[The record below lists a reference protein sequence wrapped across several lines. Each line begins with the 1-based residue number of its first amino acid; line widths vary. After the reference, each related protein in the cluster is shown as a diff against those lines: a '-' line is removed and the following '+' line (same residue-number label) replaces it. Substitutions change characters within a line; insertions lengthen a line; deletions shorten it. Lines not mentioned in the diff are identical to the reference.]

1 MFSGHLLL
9 FFLHYMAMGEL
20 ISSPLDRSRISP
32 LGPRVTPGSSMDV
45 MVLPIQY
52 HQTRSQ
58 LATVEGVTAFFS
70 CCQESCTRAAH
81 SEACFEVLALS
92 GVENWKEVEEIQKS
106 EDSGKLKPW
115 PKLRMGMM
123 VRGAEYSYCGLILR
137 SRLAKNQT
145 QGRWHGP

>member
-9 FFLHYMAMGEL
+9 FFLHYVAMGEL
-20 ISSPLDRSRISP
+20 ISSPLDRRRISL

-52 HQTRSQ
+52 HQTQSQ
-58 LATVEGVTAFFS
+58 LATVEGVNAFCS

-81 SEACFEVLALS
+81 SEACFEVLTLS
-92 GVENWKEVEEIQKS
+92 GVENWKEVEEVQKS

-115 PKLRMGMM
+115 LKLRMRMM
-123 VRGAEYSYCGLILR
+123 VRGAEYSYCGIDLCSDEKR
-137 SRLAKNQT
+137 VKYVNYT
-145 QGRWHGP
+145 VY